1 VLTTGVAGGAE
12 LFLLFFYQV
21 GRSEIDLTARF
32 EPRRTKGF
40 CWMQIFNPR
49 MSKRKVETTSS
60 IKALKSVDDSSLHA
74 ETEANNFLETAQK
87 AIDFAF
93 SPIVVLP
100 GDDVTSHIT
109 KTTKK
114 LLLGIQE
121 VVVSCHND

>member
-1 VLTTGVAGGAE
+1 
-12 LFLLFFYQV
+12 
-21 GRSEIDLTARF
+21 
-32 EPRRTKGF
+32 
-40 CWMQIFNPR
+40 MQIFNPR

-60 IKALKSVDDSSLHA
+60 IKAQKSVDDSSLHA

-121 VVVSCHND
+121 FVVSCHND